1 MPVLTHFVY
10 GDYIVNERLKVF
22 LFRGIPKSLISRVF
36 GIVALIPLPAA
47 LMGRIIS
54 WYVKK
59 YGVRLDEAVIPDKG
73 FKNLNLFFTRALKE
87 GARAVSKGR
96 NDIVATTDSR
106 VDQFGRIRKDTV
118 LQAKGVEYSVRDL
131 IPSKMAEKF
140 IDGHFI
146 TLYLSPG
153 DYHRI
158 HAPVTGEITGF
169 FNIPGKLFTVQEFM
183 VRGLKGLFA
192 VNERLITYISTKK
205 GHVAV
210 CKIGAINVGK
220 ISLSY
225 DRAVTNRLFRRR
237 NEVFYEA
244 GRCPAVKKGDEIG
257 TFNLGSTVIILFE
270 KGMVKFDRLKAGQ
283 KVRVGGKIG
292 EFTA

>member
-1 MPVLTHFVY
+1 MN
-10 GDYIVNERLKVF
+10 DRLKIF
-22 LFRGIPKSLISRVF
+22 LFRGIPKSFISRFF
-36 GIVALIPLPAA
+36 GIVALIPLPPY
-47 LMGRIIS
+47 LMNNIID

-59 YGVRLDEAVIPDKG
+59 YGVNLEEAVIPENG
-73 FKNLNLFFTRALKE
+73 FRNLNLFFTRELKD
-87 GARAVSKGR
+87 GARRISKGK

-106 VDQFGRIRKDTV
+106 VDQYGKLKKDTII
-118 LQAKGVEYSVRDL
+118 QAKGVEYSVKDL
-131 IPSKMAEKF
+131 IPSDMAGKF

-158 HAPVTGEITGF
+158 HTPVAGEITGF

-183 VRGLKGLFA
+183 VRGLQGLFA

-225 DRAVTNRLFRRR
+225 DKAVTNRLFRRR
-237 NEVFYEA
+237 NEFFYDA
-244 GRCPAVKKGDEIG
+244 DKRPVVKKGDEIG
-257 TFNLGSTVIILFE
+257 IFNLGSTVIILFE

-283 KVRVGGKIG
+283 KVRVGDKIG

>member
-1 MPVLTHFVY
+1 METI
-10 GDYIVNERLKVF
+10 IVNDRLKIF
-22 LFRGIPKSLISRVF
+22 LFRGIPKSFISRFF
-36 GIVALIPLPAA
+36 GIVALIPLPPY
-47 LMGRIIS
+47 LMNNIID

-59 YGVRLDEAVIPDKG
+59 YGVNLEEAVIPENG
-73 FKNLNLFFTRALKE
+73 FRNLNLFFTRELKD
-87 GARAVSKGR
+87 GARRISKGK

-106 VDQFGRIRKDTV
+106 VDQYGKLKKDTII
-118 LQAKGVEYSVRDL
+118 QAKGVEYSVKDL
-131 IPSKMAEKF
+131 IPSDMAGKF

-158 HAPVTGEITGF
+158 HTPVAGEITGF

-183 VRGLKGLFA
+183 VRGLQGLFA

-225 DRAVTNRLFRRR
+225 DKAVTNRLFRRR
-237 NEVFYEA
+237 NEFFYDA
-244 GRCPAVKKGDEIG
+244 DKRPVVKKGDEIG
-257 TFNLGSTVIILFE
+257 IFNLGSTVIILFE

-283 KVRVGGKIG
+283 KVRVGDKIG

>member
-1 MPVLTHFVY
+1 MN
-10 GDYIVNERLKVF
+10 DSLKIF
-22 LFRGIPKSLISRVF
+22 LFRGIPKSLISRIF
-36 GIVALIPLPAA
+36 GLIALFPLPAS

-59 YGVRLDEAVIPDKG
+59 YGVKLEEAEIPENG
-73 FKNLNLFFTRALKE
+73 FRNLNLFFTRRLKP
-87 GARAVSKGR
+87 GARTISKGK

-106 VDQFGRIRKDTV
+106 VDQYGKLKKDTII
-118 LQAKGVEYSVRDL
+118 QAKGVEYSVKDL

-140 IDGHFI
+140 IDGCYI

-158 HAPVTGEITGF
+158 HAPVTGEIAGF

-183 VRGLKGLFA
+183 VKGLKGLFA
-192 VNERLITYISTKK
+192 VNERLITYVSTKK
-205 GHVAV
+205 GYVAV

-225 DRAVTNRLFRRR
+225 DKAVTNRFLRRR
-237 NEVFYEA
+237 NEFFYEA
-244 GRCPAVKKGDEIG
+244 GKRPPVKKGDEIG

-270 KGMVKFDRLKAGQ
+270 KGMVRFDRLKAGQ
-283 KVRVGGKIG
+283 KVRVGEKIG